1 MQELNM
7 VEVELVGGGLALT
20 SVCNN
25 YSSCLSL
32 AVNAYAIV
40 KAGISYA
47 GSLNQGGDFSDTD
60 AMGNYT
66 GGGGGGPTTWAANR
80 LR

>member
-7 VEVELVGGGLALT
+7 VEVELVGGG
-20 SVCNN
+20 VVWCNN
-25 YSSCLSL
+25 VSSCISL
-32 AVNAYAIV
+32 AGYAVAMVTAAYKGVA
-40 KAGISYA
+40 
-47 GSLNQGGDFSDTD
+47 SLNQGGDFSDTD